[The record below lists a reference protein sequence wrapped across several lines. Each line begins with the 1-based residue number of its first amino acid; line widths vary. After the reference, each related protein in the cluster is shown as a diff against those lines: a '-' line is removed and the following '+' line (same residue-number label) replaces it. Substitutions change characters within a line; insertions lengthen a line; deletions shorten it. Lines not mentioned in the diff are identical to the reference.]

1 MLDRIDS
8 YRWLIV
14 ALLAIPVVAGAALM
28 FADDVNNDPDPLV
41 LDSSSAPE
49 SDVRV
54 YITGA
59 VVNPGVYSLTP
70 DLRWID
76 ALEAAGGATPDA
88 DLASINLATRVEDE
102 DMIVVPA
109 SGSAAVSAPI
119 GTGATVIVNINTASE
134 QELDTL
140 PGIGEVRANRI
151 VVSRQNDGPFAA
163 IDDLLT
169 RELVP
174 SSVFEE
180 IAPLIAVN

>member
-14 ALLAIPVVAGAALM
+14 AILAVPVIAGAALL
-28 FADDVNNDPDPLV
+28 FGDDVNDDPEPLV
-41 LDSSSAPE
+41 LDSSSPPE
-49 SDVRV
+49 SDIRV

-59 VVNPGVYSLTP
+59 VANPGVYSLEP
-70 DLRWID
+70 NLRWID
-76 ALEAAGGATPDA
+76 ALEAAGGATA
-88 DLASINLATRVEDE
+88 EANLASINLATRVEDE

-109 SGSAAVSAPI
+109 IGSAAVSSPAAE
-119 GTGATVIVNINTASE
+119 GAVVVNITTASE

-151 VVSRQNDGPFAA
+151 VISRQNEGAFTS

-174 SSVFEE
+174 SSVFED
-180 IAPLIAVN
+180 IATLITVN